1 MTYRFKTG
9 ESIRIGH
16 MVSNVVDLN
25 DATVTFGFINLDTGE
40 VIVKTPTINGNILDV
55 TLDSSDTMIAGA
67 YKYEFWVIIDQMA
80 DCVQEGYIVLNE
92 SKMKEMI

>member
-9 ESIRIGH
+9 ESIRIAHG
-16 MVSNVVDLN
+16 VNNVVDLSG
-25 DATVTFGFINLDTGE
+25 ATVVFGFINLETEE
-40 VIVKTPTINGNILDV
+40 VIVKTPTINGNTLEV
-55 TLDSSDTMIAGA
+55 TLDSLDTMIAGA

-80 DCVQEGYIVLNE
+80 DCVQDDYIVLNE